1 VVKESSVNLWGGL
14 KTIFGLDGVGSTALK
29 IVDRMAGTDWT
40 PEQEAEFILKHAE
53 VTKHQS
59 PMRRFIA
66 GTYTIAWLVLIATWL
81 IATVCGRMFESANAI
96 LLAGDIS
103 SFMSSNINLAMN
115 GILAFYFLINM
126 RK

>member
-1 VVKESSVNLWGGL
+1 MGRVMNIWGGL

-40 PEQEAEFILKHAE
+40 PEQKAEFILKHAE
-53 VTKHQS
+53 VAKHQS

-66 GTYTIAWLVLIATWL
+66 GSYTIAWLLLVLMWAAST
-81 IATVCGRMFESANAI
+81 AYGRIFDAPNAI
-96 LLAGDIS
+96 LLAGDVVT
-103 SFMSSNINLAMN
+103 FMASNVNLAMN
-115 GILAFYFLINM
+115 GILAFYFLMNM

>member
-1 VVKESSVNLWGGL
+1 
-14 KTIFGLDGVGSTALK
+14 
-29 IVDRMAGTDWT
+29 
-40 PEQEAEFILKHAE
+40 
-53 VTKHQS
+53 
-59 PMRRFIA
+59 MRRFIA

-81 IATVCGRMFESANAI
+81 IATICGRMLESASAI

>member
-1 VVKESSVNLWGGL
+1 MSFWQGVKS
-14 KTIFGLDGVGSTALK
+14 IFGFEGVGNTAMK
-29 IVDRMAGTDWT
+29 IVDKIAGTDWT
-40 PEQEAEFILKHAE
+40 PEQQAEFILKHAE

-66 GTYTIAWLVLIATWL
+66 GAYTVAWLLLVLMWAISS
-81 IATVCGRMFESANAI
+81 ICGRMLESEQAI
-96 LLAGDIS
+96 LLAADVIA
-103 SFMSSNINLAMN
+103 FMGSNVNVAMN

>member
-1 VVKESSVNLWGGL
+1 VSIFAGL
-14 KTIFGLDGVGSTALK
+14 KAVFGLDGVGSTALK

-66 GTYTIAWLVLIATWL
+66 GSYTIAWLVMIATWL
-81 IATVCGRMFESANAI
+81 IATVCGRMFESANAV
-96 LLAGDIS
+96 LLASDIS
-103 SFMSSNINLAMN
+103 EFMGSNINLAMN

>member
-1 VVKESSVNLWGGL
+1 MNLWGGL
-14 KTIFGLDGVGSTALK
+14 KTVFGLDGVGSTALK

-40 PEQEAEFILKHAE
+40 PEQKAEFILKHAE
-53 VTKHQS
+53 VAKHQS

-66 GTYTIAWLVLIATWL
+66 GSYTIAWLVLIATWL
-81 IATVCGRMFESANAI
+81 IATVCGRMFESANAL

-115 GILAFYFLINM
+115 GILAFYFLMNM